1 MRATD
6 AAGNTDNSPA
16 SRTWTVDAT
25 APTVGST
32 TPADGATGVQRNT
45 NLSATFSEKMDPAT
59 LSASTVTLTKAGTTT
74 PVQARVS
81 YDVASQTLTLDPF
94 PDNPTQKLARRTT
107 YTVKIEGA
115 KDLAGNPL
123 ATTTWSLKT
132 MRR

>member
-59 LSASTVTLTKAGTTT
+59 LSTSTVTLTKAGSTT
-74 PVQARVS
+74 PVQAKVS
-81 YDVASQTLTLDPF
+81 YDGGTKTLTLNPF
-94 PDNPTQKLARRTT
+94 PDNPKQKLARRTT
-107 YTVKIEGA
+107 YTVKISGA
-115 KDLAGNPL
+115 KDEGGNTLADKVW
-123 ATTTWSLKT
+123 TFKT
-132 MRR
+132 GRK